1 MSRLHQV
8 RVRLRGGRS
17 GEGGEEKGKG
27 GGGREEGEETS
38 SNASQPLAFLTTLSL
53 AESHFAEY
61 KCAWD
66 TRFLRG
72 DCTSS
77 ARLLAPVPIR
87 TSLY

>member
-1 MSRLHQV
+1 VLGDRE
-8 RVRLRGGRS
+8 REGRG
-17 GEGGEEKGKG
+17 KGKG
-27 GGGREEGEETS
+27 GEGGVGEGGRRTS
-38 SNASQPLAFLTTLSL
+38 SNAAHPLAFLTTLSL

-87 TSLY
+87 KSTLN